1 MSFVSALVLFAVI
14 WFLCLFVVLPMRV
27 SSQEE
32 AGKVSP
38 GTSPSAPVNPLLK
51 QKIKWATIAAILI
64 WIPVAAV
71 IWSGIVS
78 VSDFDLFNRWGDGQY
93 G

>member
-1 MSFVSALVLFAVI
+1 MSLMSALVLFAVI

-27 SSQEE
+27 RSQEE

-38 GTSPSAPVNPLLK
+38 GTPASAPSNPLLK
-51 QKIKWATIAAILI
+51 QKIRWATIAAILI
-64 WIPVAAV
+64 WLPVIAV

-78 VSDFDLFNRWGDGQY
+78 VSDIDLFDRWGDGQY

>member
-1 MSFVSALVLFAVI
+1 MSFVSALVLFTVI
-14 WFLCLFVVLPMRV
+14 WFLCFFVVLPMRV

-38 GTSPSAPVNPLLK
+38 GTPPSAPANPLLQ
-51 QKIKWATIAAILI
+51 QKIKWATIAAVLI
-64 WIPVAAV
+64 WIPIAAV

-78 VSDFDLFNRWGDGQY
+78 VSDIDFFNRWGDGQY

>member
-27 SSQEE
+27 QSQEE

-38 GTSPSAPVNPLLK
+38 GTPASAPSNPLLK
-51 QKIKWATIAAILI
+51 WKIKWATIAAVLI
-64 WIPVAAV
+64 WLPIAAV

-78 VSDFDLFNRWGDGQY
+78 VSDIDLFNRWGDGQY